1 MGFIPEGFEN
11 ARSAVIDFAAV
22 LDIRDRAVAPTT
34 GEGTV
39 GHPGKHADSRSV
51 DQVIGLRSR
60 IVLDQ

>member
-51 DQVIGLRSR
+51 DQVIG
-60 IVLDQ
+60 